1 MLNMQINTWFGG
13 VGVGWMNYFTFII
26 IAVFISGLMVGRTPE
41 FLGKKIEA
49 NEMKKIMTVY
59 LLVDATPYE
68 SHETLGVYL
77 TKEDALAAAEKFK
90 SEDCNYYDEYIEFDI
105 LEVEI
110 GGDPMYSF
118 QRNSVMA

>member
-1 MLNMQINTWFGG
+1 
-13 VGVGWMNYFTFII
+13 
-26 IAVFISGLMVGRTPE
+26 
-41 FLGKKIEA
+41 
-49 NEMKKIMTVY
+49 MKKLTVY

-68 SHETLGVYL
+68 SHETLGVYF
-77 TKEDALAAAEKFK
+77 TKEDAMAAAEKFK
-90 SEDCNYYDEYIEFDI
+90 SEESNYDEYLEFDI

>member
-1 MLNMQINTWFGG
+1 
-13 VGVGWMNYFTFII
+13 
-26 IAVFISGLMVGRTPE
+26 
-41 FLGKKIEA
+41 
-49 NEMKKIMTVY
+49 MKKLTVY

-90 SEDCNYYDEYIEFDI
+90 SEDCNYDEYLEFDI
-105 LEVEI
+105 FEVEV

>member
-1 MLNMQINTWFGG
+1 
-13 VGVGWMNYFTFII
+13 
-26 IAVFISGLMVGRTPE
+26 
-41 FLGKKIEA
+41 
-49 NEMKKIMTVY
+49 MKKIMTVY